1 MHISPISRLGVISEE
16 TVTWS
21 IPAYH
26 EFRFEVEF
34 DSRIEIEVKSG
45 TAEIFGTE
53 LAIGPVYSFS
63 GVKLALFTWRG
74 CVIEVKGTPSV
85 HYLAEETP
93 MLAYMNMHF
102 AIENL
107 RADATKKDED
117 GPRVLLVGPED
128 SGKTTLV
135 RILAGYALKQ
145 KRSPILVNLDTRE
158 DIGSIPGSVSV
169 TSISGMLDV
178 ENMFGSTLTTGP
190 SQYPSLVTLSYY
202 YGYDLPTQ
210 NLKFYKSLIS
220 RLGILCASK
229 MSEMKEVRHSG
240 CIIDTS
246 GTIDQSKGYDII
258 HNIIS
263 DFSVNVLIVL
273 GSERLYSD
281 MTRKYD
287 NKNGVHVIKLQKS
300 GGCVSREASF
310 IQKAQHSA
318 VRKYFYGDFRTILSP
333 YSIVCDFD
341 SLIVYR
347 VEEETFTHSS
357 ALPIGHDISFQKPQM
372 IKINAFSILQNSV
385 LAVSHANINDS
396 MDVILESPVAGY
408 IYVSDVDDNKKKL
421 TILSPLPGKLP
432 SPILIMGSFKWQD
445 L

>member
-1 MHISPISRLGVISEE
+1 MYLSRVSALNKISEE
-16 TVTWS
+16 VKTWS
-21 IPAYH
+21 IQPGQ

-34 DSRIEIEVKSG
+34 DSRIEIEIKSG

-63 GVKLALFTWRG
+63 GAKLALFTWRG
-74 CVIEVKGTPSV
+74 CVIDVKGTPSV
-85 HYLAEETP
+85 HYIADETP
-93 MLAYMNMHF
+93 MLAYLNLHF

-107 RADATKKDED
+107 RKEAMKNHDN

-128 SGKTTLV
+128 SGKTSLV
-135 RILAGYALKQ
+135 RILSGYALKQ
-145 KRSPILVNLDTRE
+145 KRSPILVNLDTQE
-158 DIGSIPGSVSV
+158 DIGSIPGSVSI
-169 TSISGMLDV
+169 TLISGILDI
-178 ENMFGSTLTTGP
+178 ENTFGSTLTTGP
-190 SQYPSLVTLSYY
+190 SQYPSLITLSYY
-202 YGYDLPTQ
+202 YGYDFPTY

-220 RLGILCASK
+220 RLGIVCASK
-229 MSEMKEVRHSG
+229 MSEIEDVKYSG

-246 GTIDQSKGYDII
+246 GIIDQSKGYDII
-258 HNIIS
+258 NNIIS

-281 MTRKYD
+281 MARKYD
-287 NKNGVHVIKLQKS
+287 NKKGMHVVKLPKS
-300 GGCVSREASF
+300 GGCVNREKSF
-310 IQKAQHSA
+310 IQKARNSA
-318 VRKYFYGDFRTILSP
+318 VRKYFYGDFRTTLSP
-333 YSIVCDFD
+333 YSIIYDFD

-357 ALPIGHDISFQKPQM
+357 ALPIGHDISLQKLQM
-372 IKINAFSILQNSV
+372 IKINVFSILQNSV

-396 MDVILESPVAGY
+396 IDTILESPVAGY

-421 TILSPLPGKLP
+421 TILSPLPGRLP
-432 SPILIMGSFKWQD
+432 SPVLIMGSFKWQD